1 MFMLLGLNSRE
12 FRLSSGKEAVKN
24 IAQAKLAQVGFLR
37 NSYNFCEFAEFFLS
51 FLYFFLCLPQLIEE
65 EKQGRGTAPSE
76 SSSEDNE
83 NEESSDSG
91 EEDSGDSS
99 DDGSDGGH
107 TSEHEE
113 DSPKVDITG

>member
-1 MFMLLGLNSRE
+1 
-12 FRLSSGKEAVKN
+12 
-24 IAQAKLAQVGFLR
+24 
-37 NSYNFCEFAEFFLS
+37 
-51 FLYFFLCLPQLIEE
+51 LIEE
-65 EKQGRGTAPSE
+65 EKQGRGSAHLE

-99 DDGSDGGH
+99 HDDSDGGH

-113 DSPKVDITG
+113 DSLKVDITG